1 MKDPF
6 LTQIMI
12 DKYKRT
18 LIDLIQRRDRLLY
31 GKYRLNPFDQKEL
44 DEIESGIWNVNNLI
58 DQLEMVNEMKYENN

>member
-12 DKYKRT
+12 DRYKRT
-18 LIDLIQRRDRLLY
+18 LIDLVQRRDRLLY

-58 DQLEMVNEMKYENN
+58 DQLEMIYEMKYENN

>member
-1 MKDPF
+1 MKDPI

-12 DKYKRT
+12 DRYKRT

-31 GKYRLNPFDQKEL
+31 GKYRLNHFDQKEL

>member
-1 MKDPF
+1 MKDTF

-12 DKYKRT
+12 DRYKRT
-18 LIDLIQRRDRLLY
+18 LIDLIQRRYRLLY

>member
-12 DKYKRT
+12 DRYKRT

>member
-12 DKYKRT
+12 DRYKRT
-18 LIDLIQRRDRLLY
+18 LIDLIQRRDRLLF